1 MSEYEALLQTLALT
15 AGVGWASGINLY
27 ATIAA
32 LGIAGATGN
41 ADLPASLA
49 VVQDPLVISAAAIMY
64 CIEFV
69 ADKIPG
75 FDSIWDGLH
84 TFIRIPAGA
93 LLATAAVGD
102 VTPALAVA
110 AGIGGGVLSTTT
122 HAAKSGTRALI
133 NTSPEPFTNW
143 GASVTEDLSVFG
155 GMWLAFSHPLQFLFV
170 FVLFVVVLIWAMPKL
185 WRSIRNVWRRVGRWL
200 GLVRAS

>member
-1 MSEYEALLQTLALT
+1 MSEYDALLTTLALT

-41 ADLPASLA
+41 ADLPAGLA
-49 VVQDPLVISAAAIMY
+49 VVQDPLVISSAAIMY
-64 CIEFV
+64 GIEFF

-102 VTPALAVA
+102 VTPALAIA
-110 AGIGGGVLSTTT
+110 AGLCGGSLSATT
-122 HAAKSGTRALI
+122 HAAKAGTRALI
-133 NTSPEPFTNW
+133 NTSPEPFSNW
-143 GASVTEDLSVFG
+143 GASVTEDLTVFG
-155 GMWLAFSHPLQFLFV
+155 GMWLAFSQPTYFLIA
-170 FVLFVVVLIWAMPKL
+170 FVLFLCFLVWAMPKI
-185 WRSIRNVWRRVGRWL
+185 WRGVRRVWNRVGRWL
-200 GLVRAS
+200 GLVGAR

>member
-1 MSEYEALLQTLALT
+1 MSEYDALLQTLALT

-41 ADLPASLA
+41 ADLPAGLA
-49 VVQDPLVISAAAIMY
+49 VVQDPLVIGTAAVMY
-64 CIEFV
+64 CIEFI

-93 LLATAAVGD
+93 LLATVAVGD

-110 AGIGGGVLSTTT
+110 AGLSGGALSATT

-155 GMWLAFSHPLQFLFV
+155 GMWLAFDQPLHFLIA
-170 FVLFVVVLIWAMPKL
+170 FVLFLALLCWAMPKI
-185 WRSIRNVWRRVGRWL
+185 WRGIKGIAHRIGRWL
-200 GLVRAS
+200 GLVGTA

>member
-1 MSEYEALLQTLALT
+1 MSEYDALLTTLALT

-27 ATIAA
+27 ATIAV

-41 ADLPASLA
+41 ADLPAGLA
-49 VVQDPLVISAAAIMY
+49 VVQDPLVISTAAIMY
-64 CIEFV
+64 CIEFF

-102 VTPALAVA
+102 VTPAFAVA
-110 AGIGGGVLSTTT
+110 AGLCGGTLSATT
-122 HAAKSGTRALI
+122 HAEKSGTRALI
-133 NTSPEPFTNW
+133 NTSPEPFSNW

-155 GMWLAFSHPLQFLFV
+155 GMWLAFSQPTYFLIA
-170 FVLFVVVLIWAMPKL
+170 FVVFLCFLVWAMPKI
-185 WRSIRNVWRRVGRWL
+185 WRGVRRVWNRVGRWL
-200 GLVRAS
+200 GLVGVR